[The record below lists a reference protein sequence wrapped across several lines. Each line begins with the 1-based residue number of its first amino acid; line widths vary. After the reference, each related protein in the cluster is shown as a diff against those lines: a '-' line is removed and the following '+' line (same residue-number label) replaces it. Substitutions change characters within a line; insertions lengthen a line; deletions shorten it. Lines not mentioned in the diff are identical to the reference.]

1 MTDDSQI
8 MEELDETDM
17 QILHIL
23 QENTTISHEEMGT
36 RVSLSE
42 STVRYRI
49 KKLQELGV
57 ILGFTCAVDLRKL
70 GYNLTVF
77 ANIDVDAGKEQAVV
91 KRLTKLPNVIGL
103 FTALGSPDMVSLM
116 VARNNEELAEIVEK
130 IRAMKEVRK
139 MACILALKTHKWECT
154 MRIPVEKPRSSSKQT
169 TQEEARAPRN
179 NTRPKNWKEQV

>member
-1 MTDDSQI
+1 MTVSSEV

-23 QENTTISHEEMGT
+23 QENAAISHEEIGAQ
-36 RVSLSE
+36 VNLSE

-57 ILGFTCAVDLRKL
+57 ILGFTCAVDLGKL

-77 ANIDVDAGKEQAVV
+77 ANIDVEAGKEQAVA

-103 FTALGSPDMVSLM
+103 FTASGSPDMISLI
-116 VARNNEELAEIVEK
+116 VARNNEELTEIVEK
-130 IRAMKEVRK
+130 IRAIKEVRK

-154 MRIPVEKPRSSSKQT
+154 TRIPVEKPRSSIKQT
-169 TQEEARAPRN
+169 IQGSEGSS
-179 NTRPKNWKEQV
+179 Q